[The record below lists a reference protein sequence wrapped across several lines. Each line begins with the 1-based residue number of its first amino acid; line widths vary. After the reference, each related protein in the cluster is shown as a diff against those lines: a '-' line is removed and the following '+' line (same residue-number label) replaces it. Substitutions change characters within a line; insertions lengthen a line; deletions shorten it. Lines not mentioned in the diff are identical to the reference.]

1 MRRGLG
7 IAYSA
12 ATWIAVAL
20 GLVQFVL
27 AGMGIFG
34 ASSFSAHETVGGILH
49 GLTVL
54 VFLLAIAG
62 PRTGRDIGM
71 GFALVVV
78 TTILTSLPGTRDDA
92 PGLAA
97 FHPLLAL
104 AVLGLAAHIGARYL
118 PLGRARASTAPAA

>member
-1 MRRGLG
+1 MRRGLSF
-7 IAYSA
+7 AYSA
-12 ATWIAVAL
+12 AAWTVVAL

-49 GLTVL
+49 AITVL

-62 PRTGRDIGM
+62 PRTGRDVGM
-71 GFALVVV
+71 GFALAAI
-78 TTILTSLPGTRDDA
+78 TTIQISLPETRDDA

-104 AVLGLAAHIGARYL
+104 AILGLAAHIGARYL
-118 PLGRARASTAPAA
+118 PLGRARGSTAAAA

>member
-1 MRRGLG
+1 MRRGLS

-12 ATWIAVAL
+12 AAWIVVAL
-20 GLVQFVL
+20 GLLQFVL

-34 ASSFSAHETVGGILH
+34 ASSFSAHESVGWTVHSI
-49 GLTVL
+49 TIL

-62 PRTGRDIGM
+62 PRTGRDIGL

-104 AVLGLAAHIGARYL
+104 AVLGLASHIGSRYL
-118 PLGRARASTAPAA
+118 PLGRGRGSTAAAA

>member
-1 MRRGLG
+1 MRRGLS

-12 ATWIAVAL
+12 AAWIVVAL

-34 ASSFSAHETVGGILH
+34 ASSFSAHESVGGILH
-49 GLTVL
+49 GITIL

-71 GFALVVV
+71 GFALAAL
-78 TTILTSLPGTRDDA
+78 TTIQISLPGTRDDA

-97 FHPLLAL
+97 FHPFLAL
-104 AVLGLAAHIGARYL
+104 FVLGLAAHIGMRYL
-118 PLGRARASTAPAA
+118 PLGRGRGSTAAAA

>member
-1 MRRGLG
+1 MRRGLT

-12 ATWIAVAL
+12 AAWLVLAL
-20 GLVQFVL
+20 GLVQFFL

-34 ASSFSAHETVGGILH
+34 ASSFSAHESLGWTVHSI
-49 GLTVL
+49 TIL

-71 GFALVVV
+71 GFALVVIA
-78 TTILTSLPGTRDDA
+78 TILVSLPGLRDDA

-104 AVLGLAAHIGARYL
+104 AVLGLAAHIGSRYL
-118 PLGRARASTAPAA
+118 PLGRGRGSTAAAA

>member
-1 MRRGLG
+1 MRRGLS

-12 ATWIAVAL
+12 AAWTVVAL
-20 GLVQFVL
+20 GLVQFLL
-27 AGMGIFG
+27 AGMGTFG
-34 ASSFSAHETVGGILH
+34 ASSFSAHESLGWTVHSI
-49 GLTVL
+49 TIL

-62 PRTGRDIGM
+62 PRTGRDIGL
-71 GFALVVV
+71 GFALLVV

-104 AVLGLAAHIGARYL
+104 AVLGLASHIGSRNL
-118 PLGRARASTAPAA
+118 PLGRGRGSTAAAA